1 MKLKLIFFV
10 LLLSIPHN
18 VLSAEKITLASLDWA
33 PYIGKELKN
42 EGYVAEL
49 VKKAFE
55 VSGYD
60 AEITYLPWA
69 RTVEMTKNGEFDGY
83 LPEYYADSLHENFL
97 VSKPFPGGPLVLF
110 KLKSKNISY
119 SKLEDLKPY
128 NIGVVRG
135 YVNTQEFDNASYLK
149 KDEAKDDLTN
159 LKKLRAGRIDL
170 MVADKFVGLYIVKT
184 ELPNLNNKIEALNP
198 ILEQKDLYLCISKK
212 AKNPEIKIN
221 AFNKGLEKL
230 TESKMMDQIL
240 KKHGF

>member
-1 MKLKLIFFV
+1 MKLKLLIILC
-10 LLLSIPHN
+10 LLIIPKPVLSIETIS
-18 VLSAEKITLASLDWA
+18 LSSLEWA
-33 PYIGKELKN
+33 PYIGKSLEN
-42 EGYVAEL
+42 EGYIAEL

-55 VSGYD
+55 ISGYK
-60 AEITYLPWA
+60 AHIEYMPWA

-83 LPEYYADSLHENFL
+83 LPEYYADTLNENFL

-119 SKLEDLKPY
+119 SKLEDLKLY

-159 LKKLRAGRIDL
+159 LKKLGAGRIDL
-170 MVADKFVGLYIVKT
+170 MIADKFVGLYLIKQKLPHYIEKIVPM
-184 ELPNLNNKIEALNP
+184 EPV
-198 ILEQKDLYLCISKK
+198 LEQKDLFLCISKK
-212 AKNPEIKIN
+212 TKNPEIKLK
-221 AFNKGLEKL
+221 AFNEGLDKMKEKKL
-230 TESKMMDQIL
+230 LEEIL